1 MAKRTPEQLRKRR
14 HLSLRNKVAGTADRP
29 RLVVH
34 RSNQGVE
41 AQIVDDRAHKT
52 LASASWLDKDI
63 KSAPRAERPAKVG
76 KPQVGKV
83 SRSPVMVGKRESAK
97 VGKPNSR
104 IAPAA

>member
-1 MAKRTPEQLRKRR
+1 MIMQALRDSLSAAELVGFSATGDVAASDADKAGKAKSGKIQR
-14 HLSLRNKVAGTADRP
+14 G
-29 RLVVH
+29 
-34 RSNQGVE
+34 
-41 AQIVDDRAHKT
+41 
-52 LASASWLDKDI
+52 
-63 KSAPRAERPAKVG
+63 PAKVG